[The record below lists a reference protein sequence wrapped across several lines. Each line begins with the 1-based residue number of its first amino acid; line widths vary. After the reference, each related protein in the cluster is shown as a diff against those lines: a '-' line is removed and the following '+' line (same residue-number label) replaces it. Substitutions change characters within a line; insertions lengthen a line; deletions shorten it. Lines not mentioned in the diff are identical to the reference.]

1 MKVNRQVSMVS
12 KLLNERFGHEFVL
25 GESLENELDSDD

>member
-1 MKVNRQVSMVS
+1 MKVNQQVSMVS
-12 KLLNERFGHEFVL
+12 KLLKERFERFVL